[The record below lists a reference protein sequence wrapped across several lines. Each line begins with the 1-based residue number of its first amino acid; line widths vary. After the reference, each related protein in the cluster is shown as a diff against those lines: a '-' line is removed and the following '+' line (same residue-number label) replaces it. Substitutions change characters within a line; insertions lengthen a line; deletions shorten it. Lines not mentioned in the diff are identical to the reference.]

1 MAGGAA
7 LGTRHPAPVTRN
19 SGIAAE
25 ALGVRAGSFTLSGL
39 SFEIPGG
46 EYAVLMGR
54 TGSGKTTILEAIC
67 GLRRVTSGRIRL
79 AGRDVTS
86 LRPADRGI
94 GYVPQDRALFK
105 TMTVREHLAFS
116 LAVRKWSRDL
126 IAQRVAELAA
136 WLGLEKLLERRPEGL
151 SGGEGQRVALGRAL
165 ASRPVLLLLDEPLSA
180 LDDETRQEMYALL
193 RSVRAQT
200 GVTVLHVTHSRAEA
214 QALATRLLLLQDG
227 SVRGGELGL
236 DAAGWRR

>member
-1 MAGGAA
+1 MDDQRPMTGGTQNMGIEAEG
-7 LGTRHPAPVTRN
+7 LG
-19 SGIAAE
+19 I
-25 ALGVRAGSFTLSGL
+25 RAGSFVLSGL
-39 SFEIPGG
+39 DLEIPGG

-54 TGSGKTTILEAIC
+54 TGSGKTTILEALC
-67 GLRRVTSGRIRL
+67 GLRRVMAGRIWL

-116 LAVRKWSRDL
+116 LTVRKWSSGL

-151 SGGEGQRVALGRAL
+151 SGGEAQRVALGRAL

-180 LDDETRQEMYALL
+180 LDDDTRQEIYAVL

-200 GVTVLHVTHSRAEA
+200 GVTVLHVTHSRAEV

-227 SVRGGELGL
+227 KVRVGETKLGMV
-236 DAAGWRR
+236 

>member
-1 MAGGAA
+1 M
-7 LGTRHPAPVTRN
+7 
-19 SGIAAE
+19 GIEAE

-116 LAVRKWSRDL
+116 LAVRKWSGSL

-151 SGGEGQRVALGRAL
+151 SGGEGRDEQQDDGQATLRHGPIMERNGRAFNRRTG
-165 ASRPVLLLLDEPLSA
+165 RPGPLSPSSGGPRPGSPSPP
-180 LDDETRQEMYALL
+180 L
-193 RSVRAQT
+193 ST
-200 GVTVLHVTHSRAEA
+200 GASPH
-214 QALATRLLLLQDG
+214 DG
-227 SVRGGELGL
+227 
-236 DAAGWRR
+236 